1 MHIIFSFIPVKREES
16 RKAQILF
23 AIVIFFMVCNIPR
36 TVLNLQEFVIVAP
49 SYWRNYNKFI
59 FNSTTTTKNESG
71 TALPLCYSPPFWAH
85 ILGSV
90 SNLFL
95 TLNASICCLVYC
107 SMCQIFRNELSKKLH
122 NVITTV
128 RKIFHVV

>member
-1 MHIIFSFIPVKREES
+1 
-16 RKAQILF
+16 
-23 AIVIFFMVCNIPR
+23 MVCNIPR

-49 SYWRNYNKFI
+49 SYWRNYNNLI
-59 FNSTTTTKNESG
+59 FNSSTPTKNDNV

-90 SNLFL
+90 SQFLL

-107 SMCQIFRNELSKKLH
+107 VMCQIFRNEMSKKLH
-122 NVITTV
+122 NVITTI
-128 RKIFHVV
+128 RKMFHTV